1 MGDDRMLVGG
11 VARVAA
17 EIHDEKIGRSG
28 EVTRRTAPSLR

>member
-1 MGDDRMLVGG
+1 MLVGG

-28 EVTRRTAPSLR
+28 EVSGGRAVVR